1 MNEVERYGQ
10 QPFDGPIYR
19 EGPAPKL
26 ISRRLYNVLLT
37 GFVLLSFVIM
47 AACSYITALEEAG
60 QREIVTAGARELLK
74 LPEFRDADKAHQLMS
89 FLADSKE
96 SLPMGLIGY
105 ALFTLTFGF
114 STSLILGMYD
124 MQTISLAFSATAGIM
139 IVFGAA
145 GIMFPQ
151 FFQRIQGVLITAL
164 VALFIVMLFLMFLGV
179 GQTFIDLAVIVI
191 FCGFIGYDVFR
202 ASTAVPTVSNA
213 LWYAIDLYLD
223 ILNVFIRLLSLFGR
237 RD

>member
-1 MNEVERYGQ
+1 
-10 QPFDGPIYR
+10 
-19 EGPAPKL
+19 
-26 ISRRLYNVLLT
+26 
-37 GFVLLSFVIM
+37 
-47 AACSYITALEEAG
+47 
-60 QREIVTAGARELLK
+60 
-74 LPEFRDADKAHQLMS
+74 
-89 FLADSKE
+89 
-96 SLPMGLIGY
+96 MGLIGY

-164 VALFIVMLFLMFLGV
+164 IALFVVQLILMFLGV

-191 FCGFIGYDVFR
+191 FCGSSATTCFAHRRRSPRFR
-202 ASTAVPTVSNA
+202 MRCGTPSTSTWTFLTCSFACSRSLA
-213 LWYAIDLYLD
+213 AG
-223 ILNVFIRLLSLFGR
+223 IRLLAPHVPS
-237 RD
+237 

>member
-1 MNEVERYGQ
+1 
-10 QPFDGPIYR
+10 
-19 EGPAPKL
+19 
-26 ISRRLYNVLLT
+26 
-37 GFVLLSFVIM
+37 
-47 AACSYITALEEAG
+47 
-60 QREIVTAGARELLK
+60 
-74 LPEFRDADKAHQLMS
+74 
-89 FLADSKE
+89 
-96 SLPMGLIGY
+96 MGLIGY

-164 VALFIVMLFLMFLGV
+164 IALFVVQLFLMFLGV

-191 FCGFIGYDVFR
+191 FR

>member
-47 AACSYITALEEAG
+47 AACSYITGTYEFMLFMLRNPFVLTIGMLVGSIAG
-60 QREIVTAGARELLK
+60 CIV
-74 LPEFRDADKAHQLMS
+74 MS
-89 FLADSKE
+89 IGRSKE

-145 GIMFPQ
+145 GIMFPE